1 MHIIPFTAGAKKCP
15 EVFTRGQVSNIL
27 KNVLFDDQLV
37 LYDDPRN
44 SPEAMFTQVLN
55 RNPIKPVLF
64 LERKFNCVHRAPVG
78 FRTWF
83 ISVHPGLQS
92 YRS

>member
-1 MHIIPFTAGAKKCP
+1 MHIIYFTAGAKKFP
-15 EVFTRGQVSNIL
+15 EVFTRGQVLNIL
-27 KNVLFDDQLV
+27 KNFLFDKRLV
-37 LYDDPRN
+37 SYDDPRN

-55 RNPIKPVLF
+55 RNPVKQVLF
-64 LERKFNCVHRAPVG
+64 LERKFARVYRGSVG

-83 ISVHPGLQS
+83 GSVHPGTQS

>member
-1 MHIIPFTAGAKKCP
+1 MHIIYFTAGAKKFP
-15 EVFTRGQVSNIL
+15 EVFTRGQVVNIL
-27 KNVLFDDQLV
+27 KIFLFDKRLV

-64 LERKFNCVHRAPVG
+64 LERKFACVHRGPVG
-78 FRTWF
+78 FRAWF
-83 ISVHPGLQS
+83 GSVHLGTQS
-92 YRS
+92 

>member
-1 MHIIPFTAGAKKCP
+1 M
-15 EVFTRGQVSNIL
+15 VFGPREQVLNVL
-27 KNVLFDDQLV
+27 KNFPFDKQLV
-37 LYDDPRN
+37 LYDDLWN

-64 LERKFNCVHRAPVG
+64 LERKFAYVHRGLVG

-83 ISVHPGLQS
+83 GSVHPGTQS